1 MNILI
6 CGKNTPYVKNIA
18 ERLKREKNEI
28 HYISGSKASDKVG
41 NAVFQ
46 QFDFEYTNPNI
57 GRIVKS
63 ARADVMVLLGSSDKN
78 YSWRNPAD
86 DAMTFVSGMSSLLM
100 AAKGSG
106 VKRVIFISSVE
117 VFENNEGDPRC
128 DTLPEASAPM
138 LDAFVQ
144 VENLCR
150 NVEEDEM
157 QVDILRLPQVT
168 GYYDSNSLNDFC
180 LMAVQRCFYNDRFS
194 YSPEKLHSVMNYQD
208 AADAIIKLIG
218 REHDKEKKIFQLK
231 GVICSEQEIMDA
243 MSKTGWTGV
252 RSAEKIKERKA
263 KDYPPARLAESDDEL
278 LHFSLRFNIEE
289 IIEQLRRAIETHKKE
304 EEKGKEKRLH
314 FLPVIEAVVCAVLV
328 TLITYFLRQTWVGD
342 HFSFFVLYALL
353 FGGVYGTTYGLFSGL
368 LATIGTLVIQWHD
381 AGLINT
387 LENYYFFL
395 YFLQYILVGVIAG
408 YMHDKYVRK
417 TTSLR
422 EERNYLAA
430 EVNDLTRINDNS
442 IYVNNVYE
450 RRLVGYENSLP
461 RLYEM
466 TSRLDFLESETVIF
480 QAALVTQELL
490 EVEDVA
496 IYMSS
501 QRSKYF
507 RLSAATSER
516 ATSCGKS
523 YKYDEEAF
531 LYAPFEQREIYKNK
545 EMNKEYPSFAGSV
558 MDEDRINA
566 IIMVWTRDIH
576 KINQY
581 ECDMLA
587 IVCRLIENA
596 MVRANRYLDA
606 IRHENYIENTRIMK
620 EEPFLQ
626 HYNNYL
632 EGSREGVFNFSLLY
646 IPPEE
651 GGVEDV
657 QRMTRDTDVIGMV
670 DDAIYILLPFA
681 NETDSAHVAKR
692 FMENGMAITP
702 VPKESLAEKKPAGQI
717 AQEQVS
723 AEQTIDGQKAAENK
737 EGEA

>member
-6 CGKNTPYVKNIA
+6 CGKNTPYTKNLA

-28 HYISGSKASDKVG
+28 HYISGSKAADKMG
-41 NAVFQ
+41 SAVFQ

-63 ARADVMVLLGSSDKN
+63 ARADVMVLLGSSDKT
-78 YSWRNPAD
+78 YSWRNPPD

-100 AAKGSG
+100 AAKGAG
-106 VKRVIFISSVE
+106 VKKVIYISSIE
-117 VFENNEGDPRC
+117 VFEKNQGEPLC
-128 DTLPEASAPM
+128 ATEPETASPM
-138 LDAFVQ
+138 LDAFAQ
-144 VENLCR
+144 VENLCL
-150 NVEEDEM
+150 NFEEEEMEVE
-157 QVDILRLPQVT
+157 ILRLPPVT
-168 GYYDSNSLNDFC
+168 GYYDINALNDFC
-180 LMAVQRCFYNDRFS
+180 LMAVSRCFYNDKFAFC
-194 YSPEKLHSVMNYQD
+194 PERVHTTMHYQD

-218 REHDKEKKIFQLK
+218 IPFNKDKRIYQMQGVTFTEQDVMDVLGGKGWK
-231 GVICSEQEIMDA
+231 GVS
-243 MSKTGWTGV
+243 
-252 RSAEKIKERKA
+252 SAEKIKDKTAE
-263 KDYPPARLAESDDEL
+263 DYPAAHLGESDEDNVG
-278 LHFSLRFNIEE
+278 SRPRFAIPE
-289 IIEQLRRAIETHKKE
+289 IIEQLCRACEIHKKQ
-304 EEKGKEKRLH
+304 EEKNPDKRLH
-314 FLPVIEAVVCAVLV
+314 FLPVIEAVAGAVLV
-328 TLITYFLRQTWVGD
+328 TLVTYFLRKTWVGD
-342 HFSFFVLYALL
+342 HFSFFTIYALL

-368 LATIGTLVIQWHD
+368 LATIGTLVIQWND
-381 AGLINT
+381 AGLINA

-395 YFLQYILVGVIAG
+395 YFLQFILVGVIAG
-408 YMHDKYVRK
+408 YMHDSYVRK

-450 RRLVGYENSLP
+450 KRLVGYENSLP

-466 TSRLDFLESETVIF
+466 TSRLDFLESEMVIF
-480 QAALVTQELL
+480 QAALVARELL

-496 IYMSS
+496 VYMSS

-516 ATSCGKS
+516 AVVCGKS

-531 LYAPFEQREIYKNK
+531 LYSAFEKREIYKNK
-545 EMNKEYPSFAGSV
+545 EMNREQPSFAGCV

-587 IVCRLIENA
+587 IVCRLIENSMA
-596 MVRANRYLDA
+596 RATMYLDA
-606 IRHENYIENTRIMK
+606 VRHENYINDTRIMK
-620 EEPFLQ
+620 EVPFLQ
-626 HYNNYL
+626 HYHNYL
-632 EGSREGVFNFSLLY
+632 EGSRQGVFNFSLLY

-651 GGVEDV
+651 GGVEEV
-657 QRMTRDTDVIGMV
+657 QRMTRDTDVIGQV
-670 DDAIYILLPFA
+670 DGAIFILLPFA
-681 NETDSAHVAKR
+681 NDSDSAHVAKR
-692 FMENGMAITP
+692 FLDAGMTITP
-702 VPKESLAEKKPAGQI
+702 VTKDMLAERKPEPQND
-717 AQEQVS
+717 E
-723 AEQTIDGQKAAENK
+723 K